1 MLSWFRRMWQTHED
15 KTQLTGPTGFADV
28 APSAHGIVPPAT
40 HYPVR
45 EGTQGNIRKSQRRR
59 AGREFIV
66 VGLGRFGTSLAR
78 QLVSHGHDVLAI
90 DADYQRVQQLSKDLP
105 HVLQIDATN
114 IDALQEIG
122 ADHFDTG
129 LVCIGHDFESNL
141 LATVLLRKL
150 GVRRVITKAGT
161 KTQREILLQVG
172 ADEVILPEHEAGARL
187 AQRLTAANFVDYLQL
202 SPDIGVVE
210 MKVPES
216 LHGQTLTQCELRR
229 DYGLTVLAIRH
240 DNGFQFNP
248 PGETRLEAG
257 DELLVVGDLAEAERL
272 SG

>member
-1 MLSWFRRMWQTHED
+1 MQQLSGTHTLE
-15 KTQLTGPTGFADV
+15 KKAQNT
-28 APSAHGIVPPAT
+28 
-40 HYPVR
+40 
-45 EGTQGNIRKSQRRR
+45 RRR
-59 AGREFIV
+59 PPKRRSSREIVV

-78 QLVSHGHDVLAI
+78 RLVEHGHDVLAI

-105 HVLQIDATN
+105 HVIQIDATN
-114 IDALQEIG
+114 ADALQEIG
-122 ADHFDTG
+122 VDHFDTG
-129 LVCIGHDFESNL
+129 VVCIGHDFESNL

-161 KTQREILLQVG
+161 KTQREILLQIG

-187 AQRLTAANFVDYLQL
+187 AQRLTASGFVDYLQL
-202 SPDIGVVE
+202 SPDVGVVE
-210 MKVPES
+210 MKVPEF
-216 LHGQTLTQCELRR
+216 LQGQTLSQCDLRR

-248 PGETRLEAG
+248 PGETRLDAG
-257 DELLVVGDLAEAERL
+257 DELLVVGNIAECERL